1 MKFEKTGL
9 FYSLL
14 NCFTNYGKEIINDY
28 GRAERAKTFTAR
40 FVKLYGV
47 EKNRQSKRTS
57 EQNAENKNFLRR

>member
-47 EKNRQSKRTS
+47 EKIAKVSAQ
-57 EQNAENKNFLRR
+57 ANKMLKTKIF

>member
-14 NCFTNYGKEIINDY
+14 NHFTNYGKEILNDY
-28 GRAERAKTFTAR
+28 TRTTRANEFTAK

-47 EKNRQSKRTS
+47 EKIAKVSAQ
-57 EQNAENKNFLRR
+57 ANKMLKTKIF